1 MIKLPNQSAVQ
12 DMDLSC
18 TANTDLADR
27 GIERLKQEKEQL
39 TKQLKNMS
47 DPEKIKDLESKLK
60 QLENEQQQKTMRHT
74 GIRMR

>member
-27 GIERLKQEKEQL
+27 EIERLKQEKEQL
-39 TKQLKNMS
+39 TKQLKICQT
-47 DPEKIKDLESKLK
+47 PRKSKTWK
-60 QLENEQQQKTMRHT
+60 VS
-74 GIRMR
+74 